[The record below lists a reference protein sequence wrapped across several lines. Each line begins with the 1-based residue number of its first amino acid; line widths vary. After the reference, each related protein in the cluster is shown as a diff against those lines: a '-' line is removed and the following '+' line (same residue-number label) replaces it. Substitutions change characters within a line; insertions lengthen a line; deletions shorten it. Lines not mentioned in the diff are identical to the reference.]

1 MAITVAD
8 LKFFQSERMTDETD
22 GGGQMTDTEIV
33 SGTDNQI
40 FDDVSDVDRA
50 AGDVSLR
57 KVYAAVTSANTD
69 KYLDAG
75 VVVFQEPADPAAS
88 VLAFTTG
95 SYYDERDDLKDRIE
109 STIVRGARWNGW
121 LWGSHFTGQRAITIW
136 QRPENELTS
145 TGQRLVLIKRSSSVE
160 VASQFLWIT
169 RVTDTLRNQYDG
181 NGAYSVRE
189 VVCEL
194 SEALETDYTGLE
206 PSREDPVIS
215 AGTTLLYDTRYN
227 AEAVALYGIRPTV
240 ALAETGDYSIQV
252 DTLYEYIIPTSLSE
266 TALADVNPGGDSP
279 ALIAGNDATISFA
292 TTTQSIKP
300 NVTLYCGTGIAP
312 TTLSISVSGATITDD
327 NAKAMLAG
335 SQIGEIDYGNGLIRW
350 NDSCPNYSTAS
361 KTVTFTPAARPLR
374 VADTAAMG
382 VTVENRG
389 YVWVM
394 TLSPIPS
401 PQTLRIA
408 YRVNN
413 KWYVLTDL
421 GGGQLVGT
429 DSSYGNAVL
438 NFTTG
443 TVTMTTGELPDVN
456 SEIIYTWGTPVNYT
470 ARGGDAV
477 DAPVVRFQLAYGGV
491 APGTVSGT
499 WTIGATTYV
508 LDDDPAADGNL
519 TGTGGVGFIRYA
531 TGEGWIRPTTLPPVN
546 TEFTI
551 AYDYG
556 DPVEETF
563 AHPLRELDG
572 TLLLTLNADPRP
584 NTVEVEWNLLVED
597 YEAAYSVTQDFISAA
612 TQQFDPIKII
622 RDDGAGVLTVSGGTN
637 GVVDYNAGTVQW
649 LPDVIVSLPKPL
661 YSKHLI
667 GSTTNTV
674 PVSLD
679 PPSSL
684 TTVTNTFRTLFDGIE
699 YIQAG
704 AVYPNDATGYVKV
717 RYRVA
722 GGDTSATETVTLT
735 QLNLDL
741 TKGYGET
748 ITAGSVRFTL
758 GGSTYVDTA
767 GQLYRDPGPE
777 TGAGS
782 LCGTVDRSS
791 GRTYINS
798 WTSGGANTVVVQSLV
813 TEVAGQPIEEVVFR
827 TPISPIRS
835 GSLQLRYQLL
845 DGTTKTKTVDGTG
858 HLQDSD
864 CTIRVDA
871 PLGIVRARFG
881 LWKKDSD
888 LTPDEKLENWY
899 DSDALVDVGGA
910 NFIWKPQ
917 PVFADSILYNA
928 VAQTVLPPDSDLLGI
943 NAARLPPDGKGLIFN
958 TGRLVLA
965 HHTDTHSENSLSPTQ
980 AVDMGRVR
988 LYRVVIEDAGGQ
1000 RLPASFY
1007 SVARDTGIVTMAAD
1021 LNLTGYTGPYT
1032 FSHTVADLARLVDVD
1047 INGTLSLNK
1056 QLSHDYPADDSRV
1069 SGVLYVGTLQ
1079 ARYTNLF
1086 SQATWTSVWSD
1097 TVIGD
1102 SPLAQYNDVTYPLVV
1117 SNLGA
1122 YQDRFVIRFTSSTA
1136 FGCYGE
1142 NLGYLGAG
1150 NINEDFAPI
1159 NLLTGQP
1166 YFTMDY
1172 RGWGGGWATGNCVRF
1187 NLIAAC
1193 TPVDLIRAIQPSE
1206 PTGVDD
1212 SVELLFIGNTDSL

>member
-22 GGGQMTDTEIV
+22 GGGQMTDNEIV

-75 VVVFQEPADPAAS
+75 VVVFAEPADPAAS
-88 VLAFTTG
+88 VLVFTTG
-95 SYYDERDDLKDRIE
+95 SYYDERSALKDRIE

-136 QRPENELTS
+136 QRPENELPS
-145 TGQRLVLIKRSSSVE
+145 TGQRLVLIKRSNSVE
-160 VASQFLWIT
+160 VASQFLWVT
-169 RVTDTLRNQYDG
+169 RVTDTLRNQYDDK
-181 NGAYSVRE
+181 GAYSVRE

-206 PSREDPVIS
+206 PSREDPIIGT
-215 AGTTLLYDTRYN
+215 GTTLLYDTRYN

-240 ALAETGDYSIQV
+240 ALAETGDYTIQV

-279 ALIAGNDATISFA
+279 ALIAGNDGTINFT

-300 NVTLYCGTGIAP
+300 NVTLYCGTGIQP

-350 NDSCPNYSTAS
+350 NGSCPNYSTAS

-374 VADTAAMG
+374 VADTAATS

-394 TLSPIPS
+394 TLSPIPA
-401 PQTLRIA
+401 PQTLRIS

-413 KWYVLTDL
+413 KWYVLTDQ
-421 GGGQLVGT
+421 GGGLLAGA
-429 DSSYGNAVL
+429 DSSYGNATL

-456 SEIIYTWGTPVNYT
+456 SEVIYTWGTPVNYT
-470 ARGGDAV
+470 ARGGDPV
-477 DAPVVRFQLAYGGV
+477 DAPVARGQTAHAGV
-491 APGTVSGT
+491 APGTVSVS
-499 WTIGATTYV
+499 WTVGATTYT
-508 LDDDPAADGNL
+508 LDDAPAADGNL
-519 TGTGGVGFIRYA
+519 TGTGGTGFVRYA
-531 TGEGWIRPTTLPPVN
+531 TGEWWVRPTTLPPVN

-563 AHPLRELDG
+563 AHPLREPNSHLQ
-572 TLLLTLNADPRP
+572 LTLNADPRP
-584 NTVEVEWNLLVED
+584 NTVEVEWNLIIED
-597 YEAAYSVTQDFISAA
+597 YEAAYSTESQFIPGRLRTNAV
-612 TQQFDPIKII
+612 DPIKII
-622 RDDGAGVLTVSGGTN
+622 RDNGSGVLTISGGTN
-637 GVVDYNAGTVQW
+637 GTVNYETGVVDW
-649 LPDVIVSLPKPL
+649 LPDVTLTIPKPI
-661 YSKHLI
+661 YSKHVI
-667 GSTTNTV
+667 GTT
-674 PVSLD
+674 
-679 PPSSL
+679 
-684 TTVTNTFRTLFDGIE
+684 TTVNPSTGATTITTTYRTLFDGIE
-699 YIQAG
+699 YISSG
-704 AVYPNDATGYVKV
+704 AMYPNDETGLVKV

-722 GGDTSATETVTLT
+722 GGDTSASETVTLT

-741 TKGYGET
+741 TKGYAET
-748 ITAGSVRFTL
+748 IVAGSVRFTL

-767 GQLYRDPGPE
+767 GQLYLDPGPE
-777 TGAGS
+777 TGAGT

-791 GRTYINS
+791 GRVYINA
-798 WTSGGANTVVVQSLV
+798 WTSGGANAVVLQSCV
-813 TEVAGQPIEEVVFR
+813 TDLAGQPVEEVVFR

-845 DGTTKTKTVDGTG
+845 DGTVKTKTVDGTG
-858 HLQDSD
+858 WLKDTD
-864 CTIRVDA
+864 AEIRVDY

-881 LWKKDSD
+881 LWRRDSL
-888 LTPDEKLENWY
+888 LTPAEKLESWY
-899 DSDALVDVGGA
+899 DAAALVNIGGIDY
-910 NFIWKPQ
+910 IWQTFPAL
-917 PVFADSILYNA
+917 ADSIVYNA

-965 HHTDTHSENSLSPTQ
+965 HHTATHSENSLSPTQ
-980 AVDMGRVR
+980 AVNMGRVR

-1007 SVARDTGIVTMAAD
+1007 TVARDTGIVTMAAD

-1032 FSHTVADLARLVDVD
+1032 FYHTVADLARLVDVD

-1079 ARYTNLF
+1079 SRYTTLF

-1102 SPLAQYNDVTYPLVV
+1102 PPLAQYNDVTYPLVV

-1150 NINEDFAPI
+1150 TINADFAPV

-1166 YFTMDY
+1166 YFTIDY